1 MWRGSGCAGCMMR
14 SIHVREMRTLP
25 AIEVR
30 PEEARGSR
38 FPTETLPGEGR
49 SCPAGLGLERER
61 GERCV

>member
-14 SIHVREMRTLP
+14 SIHVRKMLTLP

-30 PEEARGSR
+30 PEEARYSI
-38 FPTETLPGEGR
+38 FPTEKLPGERR
-49 SCPAGLGLERER
+49 SCPAGLGLQRER